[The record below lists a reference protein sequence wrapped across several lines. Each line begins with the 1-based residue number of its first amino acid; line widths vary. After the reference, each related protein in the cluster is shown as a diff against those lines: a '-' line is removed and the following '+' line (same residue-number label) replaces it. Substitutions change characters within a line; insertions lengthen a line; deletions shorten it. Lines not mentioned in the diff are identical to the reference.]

1 VAVAALAVGAGGWWL
16 WQGGRDD
23 PATVVAA
30 PAATVVA
37 TTARPTAPAVD
48 VAGVAAPPGAEP
60 PPSATQSATVHV
72 AGAVGTPGIVVVAP
86 GARVVDAVAAAGGL
100 ADDADTAAINLAR
113 PVSDGEMILVPVPG
127 QPVPPVAGAVP
138 PGATVPGGTG
148 AGAGPVDIN
157 RATAAQL
164 DELPGIGPVL
174 AERIV
179 SWREDAGPFASV
191 DDLTAVPG
199 IGPATLEELR
209 ESATV

>member
-1 VAVAALAVGAGGWWL
+1 
-16 WQGGRDD
+16 
-23 PATVVAA
+23 
-30 PAATVVA
+30 
-37 TTARPTAPAVD
+37 
-48 VAGVAAPPGAEP
+48 
-60 PPSATQSATVHV
+60 
-72 AGAVGTPGIVVVAP
+72 
-86 GARVVDAVAAAGGL
+86 
-100 ADDADTAAINLAR
+100 
-113 PVSDGEMILVPVPG
+113 
-127 QPVPPVAGAVP
+127 VAGAVP